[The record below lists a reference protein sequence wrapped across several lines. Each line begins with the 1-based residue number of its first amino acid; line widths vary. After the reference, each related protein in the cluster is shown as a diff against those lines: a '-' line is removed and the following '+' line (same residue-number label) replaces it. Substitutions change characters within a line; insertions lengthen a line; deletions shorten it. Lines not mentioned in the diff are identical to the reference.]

1 VRPRFLRGSILA
13 ALAAAATLVFAA
25 AANASLTVN
34 YVFTGHGGYSSD
46 GLGQNGIGGTVQ
58 AEVPLGSTVQKAF
71 LYGTYFGS
79 PAPSAAQRTIDFD
92 GTMVET
98 IQISGPI
105 GCCSLGTTRAEVTAQ
120 VAAKVGGGGGITN
133 FAINND
139 PAGLDGVALVVVYAN
154 AALPENTIAV
164 LDGSASP
171 AGDTA
176 TFLLASPLDKTV
188 PGFQATMSLGS
199 GFSYQGGSGAGTHV
213 CGGGQFSIV
222 EVNSQLLSNCAGN
235 YDDGFGNDGGLIT
248 VGGVGDLTDNPTPP
262 SAPATDDE
270 LYNLEPFLAQGATNI
285 EIKSSNPSNND
296 NLFLSVISIT
306 ARAQVSNE
314 DCDNGIDDDGDGL
327 IDGADPDCQL
337 PPPTGNSCGE
347 IRGDGRLSTNSLT
360 RFVFYNVK
368 SDGTSAPS
376 GEISFS
382 DRSTSPRLHFTSTAI
397 MTLVITGN
405 HVKMTG
411 TGVANG
417 VPVDFVV
424 EGDDGSPDMFSV
436 TLSNGYSASGSV
448 ASGRGVN
455 IKPCDPP
462 PL

>member
-34 YVFTGHGGYSSD
+34 YVFTGHGGYSAD
-46 GLGQNGIGGTVQ
+46 GLGQNGVGGTVQ
-58 AEVPLGSTVQKAF
+58 AEVPAGSTVQKAF
-71 LYGTYFGS
+71 LLGTYFTS
-79 PAPSAAQRTIDFD
+79 APDLASRTIDFD

-98 IQISGPI
+98 TQISTVG
-105 GCCSLGTTRAEVTAQ
+105 SLSTTRAEVTAQ
-120 VAAKVGGGGGITN
+120 VAAKVGSGGGITD
-133 FAINND
+133 FVIGSDVGA
-139 PAGLDGVALVVVYAN
+139 LDGVALVVVYAN
-154 AALPENTIAV
+154 PALPENTIAV
-164 LDGSASP
+164 LDGGASQ

-199 GFSYQGGSGAGTHV
+199 GFSFQSGQGGHT

-222 EVNSQLLSNCAGN
+222 DVNSQRLTSCAGN
-235 YDDGFGNDGGLIT
+235 YDDGFGNNGALIT

-262 SAPATDDE
+262 DAPLLDDE

-285 EIKSSNPSNND
+285 EIKSSNPSFND
-296 NLFLSVISIT
+296 NLFLAVISIT

-405 HVKMTG
+405 HVKMAG
-411 TGVANG
+411 TGIANG

-424 EGDDGSPDMFSV
+424 EGDDGSPDMFSIS
-436 TLSNGYSASGSV
+436 LSNGYSASGSV
-448 ASGRGVN
+448 AAGRGVN
-455 IKPCDPP
+455 IKPCDAPAAP
-462 PL
+462 R